1 MLRGND
7 KQAIFVDDADRH
19 ELEELV
25 EEGVSRFGHCIH
37 AYCWMGNHIHMA
49 IQVGE
54 IPLSKIMH
62 NLSFR
67 YTSYF
72 NWRHGRVGHVF
83 QGRYKALLIDAD
95 SRLQELVRYI
105 HLNPVRAGIVTDAV
119 DFEWSGHRVYL
130 GLAHKEWIST
140 EAVLSLFGSDGEQA
154 RRSYAEFV
162 ATESTMHPAPD
173 FKRGTHAGV
182 LIGDDAFAQKTLAS
196 TRHLDKPTPPSLA
209 TICAAV
215 GKVAGI
221 SDASFTGP
229 NRDHATTLA
238 RGAAA
243 YLAMQLSAGSLAELS
258 TLVGRDPATLSR
270 EAKKI
275 RHAGPGSP
283 GRMLAAKAEH
293 FLKSATMQA

>member
-7 KQAIFVDDADRH
+7 KQAIFIDDADRR

-25 EEGVSRFGHCIH
+25 EDGVGRFGHRIH

-54 IPLSKIMH
+54 ISLSKIMH

-72 NWRHGRVGHVF
+72 NWRHARVGHVF

-105 HLNPVRAGIVTDAV
+105 HLNPVRAGIVADAV
-119 DFEWSGHRVYL
+119 DFEWSSHRIYL

-140 EAVLSLFGSDGEQA
+140 EAVLSLFGSDRGQA

-162 ATESTMHPAPD
+162 ATESVTHPAPD
-173 FKRGTHAGV
+173 FKRGTHAGM
-182 LIGDDAFAQKTLAS
+182 LIGDDAFAQKTLAAA
-196 TRHLDKPTPPSLA
+196 RHVEKPTAPSLA
-209 TICAAV
+209 AICTAV
-215 GKVAGI
+215 GMAAGV
-221 SDASFTGP
+221 SDSSLRGAD
-229 NRDHATTLA
+229 RDHATTLA

-243 YLAMQLSAGSLAELS
+243 YLATHFCAGSLVELS
-258 TLVGRDPATLSR
+258 ALVGRDPSTLSR
-270 EAKKI
+270 EATKV
-275 RHAGPGSP
+275 RHANPASP
-283 GRMLAAKAEH
+283 GRLLAAKAEQI
-293 FLKSATMQA
+293 LKYTTMQA

>member
-7 KQAIFVDDADRH
+7 KQAIFIDDADRR
-19 ELEELV
+19 ELEALV
-25 EEGVSRFGHCIH
+25 EDGVDRFGHRIH

-49 IQVGE
+49 IQLGE

-72 NWRHGRVGHVF
+72 NWRHARVGHVF

-105 HLNPVRAGIVTDAV
+105 HLNPVRAGIVADAV

-130 GLAHKEWIST
+130 GLAHKVWIST
-140 EAVLSLFGSDGEQA
+140 EAVLSLFGSDREQA
-154 RRSYAEFV
+154 RQSYAEFV
-162 ATESTMHPAPD
+162 ATESATHPAPD
-173 FKRGTHAGV
+173 FKRGTHAGM
-182 LIGDDAFAQKTLAS
+182 LIGDDAFAQKTLTAA
-196 TRHLDKPTPPSLA
+196 RHPDKPTAPSLTA
-209 TICAAV
+209 ICAAV
-215 GKVAGI
+215 SMAAGV
-221 SDASFTGP
+221 SDTSFRGT

-243 YLAMQLSAGSLAELS
+243 YLATQLGAGSLVELS
-258 TLVGRDPATLSR
+258 ALVGRDPSTLSR
-270 EAKKI
+270 EATKV
-275 RHAGPGSP
+275 RHAGPASP
-283 GRMLAAKAEH
+283 GRLLAAKAEH